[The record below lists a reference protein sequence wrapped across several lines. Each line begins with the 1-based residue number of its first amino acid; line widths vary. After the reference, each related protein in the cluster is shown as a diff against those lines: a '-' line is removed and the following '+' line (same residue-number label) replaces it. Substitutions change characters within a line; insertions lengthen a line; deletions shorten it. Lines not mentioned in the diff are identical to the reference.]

1 MEIKQRC
8 HLACHGDDDPFASL
22 DIEGDV
28 IEDLQSD
35 LEIMRGKFNI
45 EVDVNAT
52 DLVDIDLEVCVSD
65 ALSDADIID
74 GIMGHDYES
83 ENDDDDDNEQ
93 PVETLTKPDIKDV
106 MNALSLL
113 EDYSLFST
121 FGADIRKHVGEASRL
136 VCLDTLA
143 RKKQCKIENYFT

>member
-45 EVDVNAT
+45 EVDLTAT
-52 DLVDIDLEVCVSD
+52 DLVDIDLELCVSD

-93 PVETLTKPDIKDV
+93 QVETLKKPDIKDV

-136 VCLDTLA
+136 LCLDTLA
-143 RKKQCKIENYFT
+143 RKKQ

>member
-45 EVDVNAT
+45 EVDLTAT

-93 PVETLTKPDIKDV
+93 QMETLKKPDIKDV

-143 RKKQCKIENYFT
+143 KKKTM

>member
-1 MEIKQRC
+1 M
-8 HLACHGDDDPFASL
+8 ACHGDDDPFASL

-52 DLVDIDLEVCVSD
+52 DLVYIDLEVCVSD

-74 GIMGHDYES
+74 GIMG
-83 ENDDDDDNEQ
+83 Q
-93 PVETLTKPDIKDV
+93 DV
-106 MNALSLL
+106 KMMMMMMMMMIMSSKWKL
-113 EDYSLFST
+113 
-121 FGADIRKHVGEASRL
+121 
-136 VCLDTLA
+136 
-143 RKKQCKIENYFT
+143 

>member
-45 EVDVNAT
+45 EVDLTAT
-52 DLVDIDLEVCVSD
+52 DLVDIDLELCVSD

-74 GIMGHDYES
+74 GIMGQDYES
-83 ENDDDDDNEQ
+83 EDDDDDDDDDDDNEQ
-93 PVETLTKPDIKDV
+93 QMETLKKPDIKDV
-106 MNALSLL
+106 MNALLL
-113 EDYSLFST
+113 IEDYSLFST
-121 FGADIRKHVGEASRL
+121 FGAEIRKHVGEASRL
-136 VCLDTLA
+136 LCLDTLA
-143 RKKQCKIENYFT
+143 RKKQ

>member
-45 EVDVNAT
+45 EVDLTAT
-52 DLVDIDLEVCVSD
+52 DLVDIDLELCVSD

-74 GIMGHDYES
+74 GIMGHNYES

-106 MNALSLL
+106 MNALLL
-113 EDYSLFST
+113 IEDYSLFST
-121 FGADIRKHVGEASRL
+121 FGAEIRKHVGEASRL
-136 VCLDTLA
+136 LCLDTLA
-143 RKKQCKIENYFT
+143 RKKQ